1 MTHRDDNLNPSLAGQ
16 FVGNYQVLRLI
27 GSGAFGDV
35 YFGRHPGIDK
45 AVAIKVLDAEM
56 AQNQE
61 IVQRFNAE
69 ARAVNLINHP
79 NIVQVFDFGQ
89 LPDGRHYIVMEF
101 LNGKDL
107 TELIDEKAPFPI
119 REALSLVHQIA
130 LGLEA
135 AHKRGVIHR
144 DLKPDN
150 IIVVPDEEGNQTV
163 KILDFG
169 IAKLADA
176 AQGGRGGVH
185 KTSAGV
191 ILGTPLYMSPEQASG
206 SQDEIGPASDV
217 YALGVILYRMISGR
231 FPIDGESPRE
241 VLFKQVTEPPKPLAK
256 VTRGLSPRI
265 CEVVHRAL
273 EKNPKKR
280 YQSALAFYQDFEA
293 AAQLLDPDLV
303 AALLQT
309 AELAKSSS
317 TLESMPPTMTYI
329 PPREKSGGLGF
340 WLVLLLLFAA
350 AGVALFLIW
359 DRARALLSPAPAQ
372 EPPPAVVQPPPAE
385 PPMPPP
391 QTTPAAKHH
400 KIMVDSK
407 TGVGEVDVY
416 LDEKLA
422 HPGMKTPFTLRVPTG
437 ATVRLVAR
445 RAGFQDQT
453 EQWVADSDMEVTL
466 VWNKK

>member
-1 MTHRDDNLNPSLAGQ
+1 MTHRDDTTNPSLEGQ
-16 FVGNYQVLRLI
+16 FIGNYQVIRLI

-56 AQNQE
+56 AQNRE

-101 LNGKDL
+101 LNGQDL
-107 TELIDEKAPFPI
+107 TELIDEKAPFAI
-119 REALSLVHQIA
+119 RDALDLVRQIA

-150 IIVVPDEEGNQTV
+150 IIVVRDEEDQLTV

-169 IAKLADA
+169 IAKLADSA
-176 AQGGRGGVH
+176 MAQGAHR
-185 KTSAGV
+185 TSAGV

-206 SQDEIGPASDV
+206 STDEIGPASDV
-217 YALGVILYRMISGR
+217 YSLGVILYRMISGR
-231 FPIDGESPRE
+231 FPIDGENPRE
-241 VLFKQVTEPPKPLAK
+241 VLFKQVTEPPKPLSK
-256 VTRGLSPRI
+256 ITRGLSPRI

-273 EKNPKKR
+273 EKSPKKR

-293 AAQLLDPDLV
+293 AAKLLDPDLV

-317 TLESMPPTMTYI
+317 TMESMPPTMTYI
-329 PPREKSGGLGF
+329 PPTQKSGGLGF
-340 WLVLLLLFAA
+340 WVVLLLLFAA
-350 AGVALFLIW
+350 AGVALFFIW
-359 DRARALLSPAPAQ
+359 DRARELLRPAPASDPPTVAAPA
-372 EPPPAVVQPPPAE
+372 PPPAD
-385 PPMPPP
+385 PMPPP
-391 QTTPAAKHH
+391 QMAPAPRHH
-400 KIMVDSK
+400 QVSVQSRD
-407 TGVGEVDVY
+407 GVGEVDVFV
-416 LDEKLA
+416 DGKLSHGA
-422 HPGMKTPFTLRVPTG
+422 MKTPFTVRVETG
-437 ATVRLVAR
+437 RSVKLVAR
-445 RAGFQDQT
+445 RQGFADQSS
-453 EQWVADSDMEVTL
+453 EWVADSDMEITL
-466 VWNKK
+466 VWSRK

>member
-1 MTHRDDNLNPSLAGQ
+1 MTEHDGLSHPSLEGQ

-56 AQNQE
+56 AQSKE
-61 IVQRFNAE
+61 IVARFNAE

-101 LNGKDL
+101 LNGQDL

-119 REALSLVHQIA
+119 RDTLSILHQIA

-150 IIVVPDEEGNQTV
+150 IIVVMDEEGGQNV

-169 IAKLADA
+169 IAKLADSTLS
-176 AQGGRGGVH
+176 GVH

-206 SQDEIGPASDV
+206 STDEIGPASDV
-217 YALGVILYRMISGR
+217 YSLGVIVYRMISGR

-256 VTRGLSPRI
+256 VTKGLSPRI
-265 CEVVHRAL
+265 CEIVHKAL
-273 EKNPKKR
+273 EKSPKKR
-280 YQSALAFYQDFEA
+280 YQSAMAFYQDFEGA
-293 AAQLLDPDLV
+293 AALLDPDLV

-309 AELAKSSS
+309 AELARSGGN
-317 TLESMPPTMTYI
+317 TGEVLLPETTYVPPK
-329 PPREKSGGLGF
+329 EKSGLGF
-340 WLVLLLLFAA
+340 WLVMLLLFAA
-350 AGVALFLIW
+350 AGAALYLIW
-359 DRARALLSPAPAQ
+359 ERARTLLA
-372 EPPPAVVQPPPAE
+372 PPPPEPATAAATPPPLE
-385 PPMPPP
+385 RPMPPP
-391 QTTPAAKHH
+391 MQRTPEVRHH
-400 KIMVDSK
+400 QITVNSRD
-407 TGVGEVDVY
+407 GVSEVDVFI
-416 LDEKLA
+416 DDKLA
-422 HPGMKTPFTLRVPTG
+422 HEAMKTPF
-437 ATVRLVAR
+437 
-445 RAGFQDQT
+445 
-453 EQWVADSDMEVTL
+453 S
-466 VWNKK
+466 

>member
-1 MTHRDDNLNPSLAGQ
+1 MTHRDDLKNPSLEGQ

-61 IVQRFNAE
+61 IVARFNAE
-69 ARAVNLINHP
+69 ARAVNMINHP

-101 LNGKDL
+101 LNGQDL
-107 TELIDEKAPFPI
+107 TELIDEKAPFAI
-119 REALSLVHQIA
+119 RDTLSILHQIA

-150 IIVVPDEEGNQTV
+150 IIVVADDEGGQTV

-169 IAKLADA
+169 IAKLADSRMA
-176 AQGGRGGVH
+176 GSH
-185 KTSAGV
+185 KTLAGV

-206 SQDEIGPASDV
+206 STDEIGPASDV
-217 YALGVILYRMISGR
+217 YALGVIAYRMISGK
-231 FPIDGESPRE
+231 FPIDGDNPRE
-241 VLFKQVTEPPKPLAK
+241 VLFRQLTEPPRPLAK
-256 VTRGLSPRI
+256 VTKGLSPRI

-273 EKNPKKR
+273 EKSPKKR
-280 YQSALAFYQDFEA
+280 YQSAMAFFTDFEA
-293 AAQLLDPDLV
+293 AAALLDPDLV
-303 AALLQT
+303 AALLHT
-309 AELAKSSS
+309 AELAKSQAASDS
-317 TLESMPPTMTYI
+317 NPPTMTYV
-329 PPREKSGGLGF
+329 PPRERSSGIGF

-350 AGVALFLIW
+350 AGAALFFIW
-359 DRARALLSPAPAQ
+359 DRARTLLSPSRHAEPVPVVAPQ
-372 EPPPAVVQPPPAE
+372 TPAE

-391 QTTPAAKHH
+391 AMAPAVKTHQ
-400 KIMVDSK
+400 ILVQSK
-407 TGVGEVDVY
+407 DGIGEVDVFV
-416 LDEKLA
+416 DDKLTHSA
-422 HPGMKTPFTLRVPTG
+422 KKTPFTVKVVSG
-437 ATVRLVAR
+437 VSVRLLAR
-445 RAGFQDQT
+445 RPGFADQG
-453 EQWVADSDMEVTL
+453 EQWVADSDMEITL
-466 VWNKK
+466 VWNRK

>member
-1 MTHRDDNLNPSLAGQ
+1 MTHRDDTKNPSLEGQ
-16 FVGNYQVLRLI
+16 FIGNYQVLRLI

-61 IVQRFNAE
+61 IVQRFNSE

-101 LNGKDL
+101 LNGQDL
-107 TELIDEKAPFPI
+107 SELINEKAPFAI
-119 REALSLVHQIA
+119 RDALDLIRQIA

-150 IIVVPDEEGNQTV
+150 IIVVRDEDDQLTV

-169 IAKLADA
+169 IAKLADSLLA
-176 AQGGRGGVH
+176 GGAHR
-185 KTSAGV
+185 TSAGV

-206 SQDEIGPASDV
+206 STDEIGPASDV

-231 FPIDGESPRE
+231 FPIDGDNPRE
-241 VLFKQVTEPPKPLAK
+241 VLFKQVTEPPKPLSK

-273 EKNPKKR
+273 EKSPKKR
-280 YQSALAFYQDFEA
+280 YQSTMAFYQDFEA
-293 AAQLLDPDLV
+293 ASKLLDPDLV

-309 AELAKSSS
+309 AEMAKSSS
-317 TLESMPPTMTYI
+317 TMESMPPTMTYV
-329 PPREKSGGLGF
+329 PPKERSGGIGF
-340 WLVLLLLFAA
+340 WVALLLLFAA
-350 AGVALFLIW
+350 AGAALFFIW
-359 DRARALLSPAPAQ
+359 DRARTLLGPAPASD
-372 EPPPAVVQPPPAE
+372 PPPVVAPAPPPE
-385 PPMPPP
+385 EPMPPP
-391 QTTPAAKHH
+391 RMAAPKPLHH
-400 KIMVDSK
+400 QISIQSK
-407 TGVGEVDVY
+407 DGIGEVDVHV
-416 LDEKLA
+416 DGKLA
-422 HPGMKTPFTLRVPTG
+422 HAAMKTPFTVRVDTG
-437 ATVRLVAR
+437 RTVRLLAR
-445 RAGFQDQT
+445 RKGFADQSS
-453 EQWVADSDMEVTL
+453 EWVADSDMEITL
-466 VWNKK
+466 VWSRK

>member
-1 MTHRDDNLNPSLAGQ
+1 MTHRDDKTNPSLEGQ
-16 FVGNYQVLRLI
+16 FIGNYQVQRLI

-56 AQNQE
+56 AQNRE

-79 NIVQVFDFGQ
+79 NIVQVYDFGQ

-101 LNGKDL
+101 LNGQDL
-107 TELIDEKAPFPI
+107 TELIDEKAPFAI
-119 REALSLVHQIA
+119 RDALDLVRQIA
-130 LGLEA
+130 AGLEA

-150 IIVVPDEEGNQTV
+150 IIVVRDEEDQQTV

-169 IAKLADA
+169 IAKLADSA
-176 AQGGRGGVH
+176 MAQGAHR
-185 KTSAGV
+185 TSAGV

-206 SQDEIGPASDV
+206 STDEIGPASDV

-231 FPIDGESPRE
+231 FPIDGENPRE
-241 VLFKQVTEPPKPLAK
+241 VLFKQVTEPPRPLSK

-273 EKNPKKR
+273 EKSPKKR

-293 AAQLLDPDLV
+293 AAKLLDPDLV

-317 TLESMPPTMTYI
+317 TMESMPPTMTYI
-329 PPREKSGGLGF
+329 PPTQKSGGLGF
-340 WLVLLLLFAA
+340 WVVLLLLFAA
-350 AGVALFLIW
+350 AGVALFFIW
-359 DRARALLSPAPAQ
+359 DRARELLRPAPAP
-372 EPPPAVVQPPPAE
+372 EPPPVAAPAPPPAE
-385 PPMPPP
+385 PMPPP
-391 QTTPAAKHH
+391 QMAPAPRPHQ
-400 KIMVDSK
+400 ISVLSRD
-407 TGVGEVDVY
+407 GVGEVDV
-416 LDEKLA
+416 LVDGKLA
-422 HPGMKTPFTLRVPTG
+422 HGAMKTPFTFRVDTG
-437 ATVRLVAR
+437 RSVKLVAR
-445 RAGFQDQT
+445 RKGFADQSS
-453 EQWVADSDMEVTL
+453 EWVADADMEITL
-466 VWNKK
+466 VWSRK